1 MALLCHSLGSE
12 KGWNKQ
18 VFKKREDDERQGV
31 QEGQGLV
38 SPRSHRIVQRSKV
51 AT

>member
-12 KGWNKQ
+12 KSWNKQ
-18 VFKKREDDERQGV
+18 VFKKREDEEAGA

-38 SPRSHRIVQRSKV
+38 SPRSHSIVQRTKV
-51 AT
+51 AP